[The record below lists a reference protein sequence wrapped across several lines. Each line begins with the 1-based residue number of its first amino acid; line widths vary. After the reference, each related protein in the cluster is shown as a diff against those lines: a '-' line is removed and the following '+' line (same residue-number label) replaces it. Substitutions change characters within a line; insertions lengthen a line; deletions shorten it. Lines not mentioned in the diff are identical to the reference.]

1 MKTLTLITTLSII
14 TFSIIVMVFIGSGF
28 SEANKKIESDRMEMA
43 KVMCESGSK
52 WVKLKGELNTRSCTT
67 FKR

>member
-1 MKTLTLITTLSII
+1 MKTLTLIATLSIVTLSII
-14 TFSIIVMVFIGSGF
+14 VVVFIGSGF
-28 SEANKKIESDRMEMA
+28 SEANKKIESDRMATA

-67 FKR
+67 FKI

>member
-1 MKTLTLITTLSII
+1 MKTLTLIATLSII
-14 TFSIIVMVFIGSGF
+14 TFSIIVVVFIGSGF
-28 SEANKKIESDRMEMA
+28 SEANKKIESDRMATA
-43 KVMCESGSK
+43 KIMCESGSK

>member
-1 MKTLTLITTLSII
+1 MKTLTIATTLSII
-14 TFSIIVMVFIGSGF
+14 TLSIIVLVFIGSGL
-28 SEANKKIESDRMEMA
+28 SEANKKIESDRMAMA

>member
-1 MKTLTLITTLSII
+1 MKTLTLIATLSAI
-14 TFSIIVMVFIGSGF
+14 TFSIIVLVFIGGGL
-28 SEANKKIESDRMEMA
+28 SEANKNIESDRMATAEA
-43 KVMCESGSK
+43 MCASGSK